1 MMTLFKALFERTDT
15 HEFMPL
21 LAEIE
26 ESPVNPIGRV
36 IFWTVTGVFLFVV
49 LWSCFGEID
58 IVVTSRGKIHPD
70 GHVKTLQPLESGMVS
85 NILVKEGQR
94 VKKGQVLMEIDPT
107 PVNAALGGVTESLAL
122 SEAEANRLNAMVTG
136 SGYAGTSSQSAL
148 YESSRNRLQAQLNA
162 KRQELSR
169 LDAQREGVLTA
180 KLKASELLSVA
191 EKEEARLK
199 PVLDI
204 IARDEYDRVQRDMVQ
219 QRRTLEEQ
227 DAKLQEIIEQQQG
240 VRQEMRA
247 ISEEFDTQALEKLT
261 DNERRRTEL
270 SAKLTEFKF
279 KSSKQQIIAPVD
291 GVIDGVFVHTL
302 GGVVNPAQKVFTLVP
317 SATPL
322 VFRGELENKFSGFIK
337 PGMLTHMKLDTF
349 DYQKYGMIDGKVKLI
364 SPDVREDSNKRAE
377 PKFEIVVTPNVTQLW
392 VDGEWKP
399 LKSGMTVTSEI
410 KVGKR
415 RLIELF
421 IYPLI
426 KNWQEGMSVK

>member
-1 MMTLFKALFERTDT
+1 MMTLFKALFQRTDT
-15 HEFMPL
+15 HEFLPL

-26 ESPVNPIGRV
+26 ETPVNPLGRV
-36 IFWTVTGVFLFVV
+36 IFWTVTLVFLFVV

-70 GHVKTLQPLESGMVS
+70 GYVKTLQPLESGVVS
-85 NILVKEGQR
+85 NILVKEGQL

-107 PVNAALGGVTESLAL
+107 PVNAALGGVSESLAL
-122 SEAEANRLNAMVTG
+122 SQAEASRLNAMVEGSGYTG
-136 SGYAGTSSQSAL
+136 SGSQSAL
-148 YESSRNRLQAQLNA
+148 YSSSRQRLQAQLDA

-169 LDAQREGVLTA
+169 LDAQRQGVHTVQT
-180 KLKASELLSVA
+180 KASELLDVA
-191 EKEEARLK
+191 TKEEARLR

-219 QRRTLEEQ
+219 QKRTLEEQ
-227 DAKLQEIIEQQQG
+227 DAKLREIKEQQEG

-247 ISEEFDTQALEKLT
+247 IQEEFDTQALEKLT
-261 DNERRRTEL
+261 DNEKRRTEL
-270 SAKLTEFKF
+270 EAKLTEFKF
-279 KSSKQQIIAPVD
+279 KSAKQQIVAPVD
-291 GVIDGVFVHTL
+291 GVIDGVFVHTQ

-317 SATPL
+317 LQTPL
-322 VFRGELENKFSGFIK
+322 VFRGELENKFSGFVK
-337 PGMLTHMKLDTF
+337 SGMLVHMKLDTF
-349 DYQKYGMIDGKVKLI
+349 DYQKYGMIDGKVKHI
-364 SPDVREDSNKRAE
+364 SPDVREDTTKRSE
-377 PKFEIVVTPNVTQLW
+377 PKFEIVVTPNVSQLW
-392 VDGEWKP
+392 VDGEWKM